1 MARAPTDVPIK
12 CQPGTVISAVPAPQC
27 KDADSTHPL
36 SQPLPLPLSQPLPLP
51 LPLPLTLPL
60 PLSLTL
66 PLPQPLPLYLTLPL
80 PLSMPQ
86 ATGHR
91 PASSRENINIEHE
104 A

>member
-27 KDADSTHPL
+27 KHADSTHPL
-36 SQPLPLPLSQPLPLP
+36 SQPLPLSLPLP
-51 LPLPLTLPL
+51 LPLSQP
-60 PLSLTL
+60 L

>member
-27 KDADSTHPL
+27 KHAASTHPL
-36 SQPLPLPLSQPLPLP
+36 SQPLSLPLPLSQPLPL
-51 LPLPLTLPL
+51 
-60 PLSLTL
+60 S
-66 PLPQPLPLYLTLPL
+66 LTLPL

-86 ATGHR
+86 ATGRR